1 MKVSAVEYL
10 EAMDQRRSFISQL
23 RGVMEKEA
31 IDALMVPTTPI
42 AAPLIGE
49 ETTHVGNDDHATRAL
64 LLRLNRPANL
74 AGVPAIS
81 VLCGFTAAG
90 LPIGVQFI
98 GAEGKERVLLEIADI
113 YQRSNPFRVPPNFR
127 T

>member
-1 MKVSAVEYL
+1 MVHS
-10 EAMDQRRSFISQL
+10 
-23 RGVMEKEA
+23 VM
-31 IDALMVPTTPI
+31 
-42 AAPLIGE
+42 
-49 ETTHVGNDDHATRAL
+49 
-64 LLRLNRPANL
+64 NRPANL

-81 VLCGFTAAG
+81 VPCGLIAAG

-98 GAEGKERVLLEIADI
+98 GAERKERVLLEIADI